1 MKLLALL
8 LCLAST
14 ATTFYFYRTN
24 NIAVLPVGIFTL
36 FTYWLYYEISKF
48 TKT

>member
-8 LCLAST
+8 LCIASSY
-14 ATTFYFYRTN
+14 ATYRFYATN

>member
-1 MKLLALL
+1 MKLIALL
-8 LCLAST
+8 LCIASSY
-14 ATTFYFYRTN
+14 ATYHFYITN

-36 FTYWLYYEISKF
+36 LTFWLYYETTKF

>member
-8 LCLAST
+8 LCIAST
-14 ATTFYFYRTN
+14 YATYKLYVQN
-24 NIAVLPVGIFTL
+24 NIAVLFVSIFTL
-36 FTYWLYYEISKF
+36 FTYWFYYEISKF

>member
-8 LCLAST
+8 LCIASSY
-14 ATTFYFYRTN
+14 ATYKLYVQN
-24 NIAVLPVGIFTL
+24 NIAVLFVSIFTL
-36 FTYWLYYEISKF
+36 FTFWLAYEVNKF